1 MFQTP
6 GEVGPGSIDA
16 LAASIQGL
24 PWAAHWVAV
33 AAVVAGLLL
42 WGVGR
47 QVLKPLFCLIG
58 GIAGGVGGFFAASL
72 LGIEQLGTV
81 PGPFVGLGVGGV
93 LGMAVAA
100 SLFNFAVAVGFG
112 VVAGLSGVLVSATV
126 LDLHTEP
133 RTGIDA
139 AIGLPRERLVHIDA
153 EHAVI
158 LAQLQTAPRGTP
170 EAARGTPE
178 AESSGGSLTERAR
191 ALASGLGEEFRSRWD
206 TLDPRSQF
214 IVALAGLGGA
224 GAGFLIGLLLPGRSA
239 AAATALLGS
248 AVWLTGGVWLA
259 GALDVPGREFL
270 DRGPKEWLIIWL
282 SVAGV
287 GLAVQLQGMG
297 SGKKAE

>member
-6 GEVGPGSIDA
+6 AETGAGSIDA
-16 LAASIQGL
+16 LVASIQGL

-47 QVLKPLFCLIG
+47 QVVKPLFCLIG
-58 GIAGGVGGFFAASL
+58 GIAGGVGGFLGASL
-72 LGIEQLGTV
+72 VGIEQIGTV
-81 PGPFVGLGVGGV
+81 PAPFVGLGLGGV

-100 SLFNFAVAVGFG
+100 SLYNFAVAVGFG
-112 VVAGLSGVLVSATV
+112 AVAGLTGVLVAATV
-126 LDLHTEP
+126 LELHTEA
-133 RTGIDA
+133 RTAIDA
-139 AIGLPRERLVHIDA
+139 AIGVQQQRLADFDSERA
-153 EHAVI
+153 AI
-158 LAQLQTAPRGTP
+158 LAQLDT
-170 EAARGTPE
+170 AARPAPAKT
-178 AESSGGSLTERAR
+178 ASGNSLTERAR
-191 ALASGLGEEFRSRWD
+191 ALASGLGEEFQSRWG

-224 GAGFLIGLLLPGRSA
+224 GMGFLIGLLLPGRSA

-259 GALDVPGREFL
+259 GALDLPGREFL
-270 DRGPKEWLIIWL
+270 DRGPKEWLIVWL

-297 SGKKAE
+297 SSKKTE